1 MNADRLVAGYRGFV
15 RPGLFRIGGGDPEV
29 AHETT
34 LKLLARV
41 AGTAAGRAVLGSV
54 CAGGGD
60 PVTVAGVRFGNRVGL
75 AAGMDKNG
83 HGLRAWPALGFGH
96 MELGTV
102 TALAQPG
109 NPKPRMFRL
118 PHSGAVINRM
128 GFNNHGALALAE
140 RLAAAGVRRGNAALG
155 VPVGVSIGKSKVTPL
170 DGAVDDYLTSL
181 RAVAP
186 HADYIAINVSSPNT
200 PGLRELQDRAA
211 LTELVDALVAEAAV
225 LAGGGAPVPI
235 FVKLAPDLTPSAL
248 DELIE
253 VATGHGISGLIAT
266 NTTLGRDGLAPA
278 DHHLAGQAGGL
289 SGAPLRA
296 RSREVVAHI
305 TAACDLPVIA
315 SGGIMAADDARAML
329 DLGAVLVQVLTGLIY
344 AGPGLIKGINTMGDR

>member
-1 MNADRLVAGYRGFV
+1 MKADWLLTGYRGFI

-34 LKLLARV
+34 LRMLSAV
-41 AGTAAGRAVLGSV
+41 AANPIGRAAMRLLGDS
-54 CAGGGD
+54 AGD
-60 PVTVAGVRFGNRVGL
+60 PVTVAGVRFDNRVGL

-83 HGLRAWPALGFGH
+83 HALRAWPALGFGH

-118 PHSGAVINRM
+118 PNSGAVINRM
-128 GFNNHGALALAE
+128 GFNNDGSHALAQ
-140 RLAAAGVRRGNAALG
+140 RLADAGVRRGNRALG

-170 DGAVDDYLTSL
+170 EGAVQDYLTSL

-225 LAGGGAPVPI
+225 LAGDQAPVPI
-235 FVKLAPDLTPSAL
+235 FVKLAPDLTRPAL

-266 NTTLGRDGLAPA
+266 NTTLARDALAPT
-278 DHHLAGQAGGL
+278 DQNLAGEAGGL

-305 TAACDLPVIA
+305 TASCDLPVIA
-315 SGGIMAADDARAML
+315 SGGIMSADDARAML
-329 DLGAVLVQVLTGLIY
+329 DLGAELVQVLTGLIY
-344 AGPGLIKGINTMGDR
+344 AGPGLITAINTMGER